1 MRRRVTV
8 LGFLP
13 QACMT
18 LVGAMRR
25 HFEKRPCRSHCRDF
39 PGKIILHLSH
49 DYSSVLIR
57 SWAKAHQPTLEGVR
71 TNQLSTKE
79 PLRHSTPG
87 YRSDSHSIA
96 PASVTTSTCAQYVP
110 VGIAVFLRCCTL
122 STHASV
128 LEVSDSIYS
137 GHPCLPVP
145 VLPSIS
151 ILNSK
156 AAGGAQVLGGS
167 LSSKM
172 LSLGILVGCTV
183 GARVVGDMVGRVVG
197 TMVGETLHS
206 GERVGPLV
214 GSSVGT

>member
-1 MRRRVTV
+1 M
-8 LGFLP
+8 P
-13 QACMT
+13 
-18 LVGAMRR
+18 
-25 HFEKRPCRSHCRDF
+25 RS
-39 PGKIILHLSH
+39 
-49 DYSSVLIR
+49 
-57 SWAKAHQPTLEGVR
+57 
-71 TNQLSTKE
+71 
-79 PLRHSTPG
+79 
-87 YRSDSHSIA
+87 
-96 PASVTTSTCAQYVP
+96 
-110 VGIAVFLRCCTL
+110 
-122 STHASV
+122 

-137 GHPCLPVP
+137 GHPCLPVR

-151 ILNSK
+151 ILKSK
-156 AAGGAQVLGGS
+156 AAGAAQVLGGS